1 LELNKLELTRRKLI
15 VNGAK
20 GSAALALGPLLAA
33 TTTGTANAASAANA
47 ATSPVAAVAS
57 GKPKKGGTLTFA
69 RSVAP
74 TQIDPAA
81 SIIAGDVYTL
91 DKIFEPL
98 YITSAAGKLTPWLAT
113 GYTASSDN
121 KTFTFHLRKGVKFND
136 GTPLTAADV
145 VWSIN
150 RARTD
155 KDGPLSFLDF
165 AIKSIKAEGSN
176 VVFKLGEPWAP
187 FLSDISVFANAIL
200 PANYGGKSEKAFFKN
215 PVGTG
220 PWTLSNWTP
229 DSNIT
234 LKPNPH
240 YWQPGKPYLDSVVIN
255 YVSDQNQQILQL
267 KGGQAQVI
275 DNVPP
280 SNVASLK
287 SNSSIVVTSYE
298 AWQTDILVFNEQL
311 PQFKD
316 VHVRRAI
323 AHAIDTKKLVEA
335 ASFGTAKPGKGL
347 FPPSLEYADESVPAL
362 AASLSLAKAE
372 LKKSKYP
379 HGFSTKLLISGGVE
393 KWSEF
398 AQIIQA
404 DLKPLGID
412 VSITSLDHA
421 AYETTFQK
429 YDYDMFIDYAINDIS
444 DIDEMASFNLD
455 YKNGGSKSYWS
466 SYNNP
471 TVTKLVE
478 EAEAE
483 FSSSKRQ
490 ALYTKIQKLIA
501 QDVPFVALDY
511 PPYIYATSSNVKGFA
526 VNPGGAYRLENV
538 WLA

>member
-1 LELNKLELTRRKLI
+1 LELESLELTRRKLL

-20 GSAALALGPLLAA
+20 GTAAVALAPLLTAA
-33 TTTGTANAASAANA
+33 NASAATRGARNIATA
-47 ATSPVAAVAS
+47 AAGT
-57 GKPKKGGTLTFA
+57 PKHGGTLTFA

-74 TQIDPAA
+74 TQLDPAN

-91 DKIFEPL
+91 DKVFEPL
-98 YITSAAGKLTPWLAT
+98 YVTSPTGKLTPWLAT
-113 GYTASSDN
+113 GYTASAN
-121 KTFTFHLRKGVKFND
+121 HKTYTFHLRPGVRFND
-136 GTPLTAADV
+136 GTPLRAADV

-150 RARTD
+150 RERAN
-155 KDGPLSFLDF
+155 KNGPLSFLDF
-165 AIKSIKAEGSN
+165 AIKNIKADGN
-176 VVFKLGEPWAP
+176 DVVFTLAEPWSP

-200 PANYGGKSEKAFFKN
+200 PANYGGKSEKAFFKS

-220 PWTLSNWTP
+220 PWLLPNWTP

-234 LKPNPH
+234 LKRNPN
-240 YWQPGKPYLDSVVIN
+240 YWQSGKPYLNSVAIN
-255 YVSDQNQQILQL
+255 YVSDQNQQVLQL
-267 KGGQAQVI
+267 RGGQAQVI

-280 SNVASLK
+280 SSVSTLK
-287 SNSSIVVTSYE
+287 ADSSVVLTSFPS
-298 AWQTDILVFNEQL
+298 WQTDILVFNEQL

-316 VHVRRAI
+316 RHVRRAI
-323 AHAIDTKKLVEA
+323 AYAIDTDKLVEA
-335 ASFGTAKPGKGL
+335 ASFGTAKPGRGL
-347 FPPSLEYADESVPAL
+347 FPPSLQYANENVPTL
-362 AASLSLAKAE
+362 TYSLSNAKAE
-372 LKKSKYP
+372 LAKSAYP

-404 DLKPLGID
+404 DLKPLGIN
-412 VSITSLDHA
+412 VAITSLDHA

-429 YDYDMFIDYAINDIS
+429 YDYDMFMDYAINDIS

-466 SYNNP
+466 SYDNP
-471 TVTKLVE
+471 TVSKLVE
-478 EAEAE
+478 QAESE
-483 FSSSKRQ
+483 FNSSQRQ
-490 ALYTKIQKLIA
+490 ALYTEIQKIIA